1 MLSRLG
7 IETRLQLA
15 MTLCVMAL
23 LIVTTLGGSGGAPWV
38 FFTYRTLLLVI
49 AVLGAIGSWRT
60 DQQISPL
67 FLGGT
72 IVVLASMLI
81 GVLRIQGSHFE
92 GLYLWYKYAFFT
104 CAFLGLA

>member
-23 LIVTTLGGSGGAPWV
+23 IVVTTLGGSGGAPWV
-38 FFTYRTLLLVI
+38 YFTYRTLLLAI
-49 AVLGAIGSWRT
+49 AILGAIGSWQSTQR
-60 DQQISPL
+60 ISPL

-72 IVVLASMLI
+72 VLVLASMFM
-81 GVLRIQGSHFE
+81 GVQRIPGSHFE
-92 GLYLWYKYAFFT
+92 GLYLWYKYA
-104 CAFLGLA
+104 